1 MGRTSRRALAA
12 LGLRTR
18 SYFLF
23 AGGISPHKN
32 LETLL
37 DAYSKL
43 REARDAVPPLVLV
56 GDLDDE
62 SYLSAADRVR
72 RRIAT
77 LELAEH
83 VRLPGFV
90 SDETL
95 ACLYSGATCV
105 VLPSLAEGFGLPA
118 VEAAACGAPLVLS
131 DLPAHR
137 ETLDGAALFVRPTD
151 VDGFAAALGRVLDDE
166 SERDVLARRAQEAV
180 AHLSWDAAAD
190 TVRAASRRRCRR
202 EAARMS
208 ERPLSFCMVTTF
220 YPPYHFGGEAMY
232 LYHLTNELALR
243 GHEVTV
249 VHCVD
254 SFNVL
259 TSEPPRGDFPQ
270 PSNVTVE
277 RLHSPLGPLSPVV
290 TYVAGTPG
298 LKARQL
304 KRILTPGRFDVVHFH
319 LVTLVGGPGI
329 LRYGDGVKLY
339 TTHDHWLVCPMYDL
353 WRYNRELC
361 DRRECLRCTLSFR
374 RPPQLWRYTRWQR
387 HLANVDLF
395 LSPSRSTIE
404 QHRARGFPYPMQHLP
419 YFLPPAIR
427 PIRLALRRIV
437 LARTSCSSDGWS
449 SSRASR
455 R

>member
-1 MGRTSRRALAA
+1 MPYAGCSTTLSR
-12 LGLRTR
+12 G
-18 SYFLF
+18 
-23 AGGISPHKN
+23 
-32 LETLL
+32 
-37 DAYSKL
+37 
-43 REARDAVPPLVLV
+43 
-56 GDLDDE
+56 
-62 SYLSAADRVR
+62 
-72 RRIAT
+72 
-77 LELAEH
+77 
-83 VRLPGFV
+83 
-90 SDETL
+90 
-95 ACLYSGATCV
+95 
-105 VLPSLAEGFGLPA
+105 
-118 VEAAACGAPLVLS
+118 
-131 DLPAHR
+131 
-137 ETLDGAALFVRPTD
+137 
-151 VDGFAAALGRVLDDE
+151 
-166 SERDVLARRAQEAV
+166 
-180 AHLSWDAAAD
+180 
-190 TVRAASRRRCRR
+190 
-202 EAARMS
+202 AARMS

-270 PSNVTVE
+270 RSEVTVE
-277 RLHSPLGPLSPVV
+277 RLHSPLGALSPVV

-319 LVTLVGGPGI
+319 LVTLVGGPGV
-329 LRYGDGVKLY
+329 LRYGDGIKLY

-419 YFLPPAIR
+419 YFLPAGESAEPAPDR
-427 PIRLALRRIV
+427 PEPARPYFLFVGRLVKLKGVQTLIEAFRRYDSADLLIAGDGVYGDELRRQAEGLEHVRFLGRVHPRELLALNADAVAVLVPSLAYETFGLIGLEAFAQRTPVIANDHGAVREVVEESGGGLTYSSIDELAAALTRVQSDHELRSELGERGYGAYQRLWTAGPHLERYFAAIDEARELRR
-437 LARTSCSSDGWS
+437 
-449 SSRASR
+449 SRASSKDR
-455 R
+455 A